1 MGLRV
6 MIGGEGDMV
15 RVRVRMSDMVRGKER
30 EKERERE
37 RARESKKQNL
47 VMSSVTPSSSTSES
61 DGYEPRTL
69 SVKLRHLLFHS
80 SAHDAASALEHICSR
95 TFL

>member
-30 EKERERE
+30 ERGRE
-37 RARESKKQNL
+37 RARSKTW
-47 VMSSVTPSSSTSES
+47 SCP
-61 DGYEPRTL
+61 
-69 SVKLRHLLFHS
+69 
-80 SAHDAASALEHICSR
+80 A
-95 TFL
+95 